1 MCQPM
6 SIPQPVLTDCGPE
19 NELMRPREPITPA
32 YDVPP
37 AQPEATAT
45 PLWITVA
52 VWGLVAGM
60 ALWLLWQALALP
72 G

>member
-1 MCQPM
+1 
-6 SIPQPVLTDCGPE
+6 
-19 NELMRPREPITPA
+19 MRPREPITPA

-37 AQPEATAT
+37 AQPEATPT